1 MPAKMVCC
9 LRRQF
14 VGFHYQIPNPICCLP
29 GQNTLE
35 KRIKMI
41 KDTFPVLDMSCAG
54 CAMSVEK
61 TVQELPGVK
70 SASVNLAANTLLVEY
85 DADKLTPARI
95 QAQVQSIGYRLII
108 PDEYVEE
115 RQAEAQRRHFKQL
128 RTKVIVAWIFAVPLM
143 IIAMGFM
150 HWKPGNWIML
160 GLVLPIMFYSGR
172 DFYIRAWR
180 LLRKRTANMDTLV
193 SLSTIV
199 AFLFSLFNT
208 LFPGVLESRGI
219 EVHVYYEAAGMILAF
234 VLLGKLL
241 EERAKNTTGSAIR
254 SLMGLQPKTA
264 RILTRPGTAGTAPV
278 CAISSPT
285 AGPCPTSGPTSAA
298 CPTAAAAA
306 APTPGPTLGA
316 AFGAPGGATY
326 AACPTA
332 AATSASCT
340 TTTTTAPTPAG
351 SASNTATATCTSADH
366 PTAAITEASDT
377 TSIISA
383 AKAASAL
390 NISLPLI
397 EKEVPVAQLQTG
409 DLIVVRP
416 GERIPVDGVVNEG
429 LSYVDESMISG
440 EPLPVEKKSGDKVLA
455 GTINQ
460 RGSLTI
466 EASQVGSGTV
476 LAQIVRMVREAQ
488 GSKAPVQKIAD
499 KISSIFVPVVMVIS
513 VLTFVLWL
521 LIGGS
526 SHFPMALLAAVSVL
540 VIACP
545 CALGLATP
553 TALMVGI
560 GKGAQ
565 NHILIKD
572 AFALENMGKVNCVV
586 LDKTGTLTKGK
597 PAVETIF
604 WTKKPTET
612 ELSVFLSAE
621 MKSEHPL
628 AQALVEHLLKD
639 NIQPVTLDH
648 FESIPGKGIEFTYD
662 GQTYRAGNLQFVTA
676 PALPAA
682 AAPATDATATAIAT
696 APAATISG
704 QAAAQATFTQPTF
717 APTAVPTQQSADVLR
732 MAADWQEAGKGVI
745 FYSDQTQILAVTAL
759 SDPIKDTTPQA
770 LDLLHKMKIEVHML
784 TGDSAKTSASVAS
797 ALGIQHIASGV
808 LPQEKEDYIRGL
820 QAKGKFVAMVGDG
833 INDSQALARADVSIA
848 MGKGTDIAMDV
859 AMVTLT
865 TSDLMLLP
873 KAIDLSRR
881 TVRIIRQNLFWA
893 FIYNVIGIP
902 IAAGIL
908 YPVSGLLLNPVW
920 ASAAMAFSSIS
931 VVLNSLRLRSGRQS
945 AAHS

>member
-1 MPAKMVCC
+1 
-9 LRRQF
+9 
-14 VGFHYQIPNPICCLP
+14 
-29 GQNTLE
+29 
-35 KRIKMI
+35 MI

-61 TVQELPGVK
+61 TVRGLPGVK

-85 DADKLTPARI
+85 DADKLTPTQI

-108 PDEYVEE
+108 PDEHVEE
-115 RQAEAQRRHFKQL
+115 RQAEAQRKHYKRL
-128 RTKVIVAWIFAVPLM
+128 RTKVIVAWIFAIPLM
-143 IIAMGFM
+143 VIAMGFM
-150 HWKPGNWIML
+150 HWKPGKWIML

-208 LFPGVLESRGI
+208 LFPSVLESRGI

-264 RILTRPGTAGTAPV
+264 RILTHPDAGGTTVSGA
-278 CAISSPT
+278 
-285 AGPCPTSGPTSAA
+285 CPTSGASGAADAPGGASPCPTLGATTAA
-298 CPTAAAAA
+298 YPTAAAAA
-306 APTPGPTLGA
+306 APTAATTAATTAASAAPTAVA
-316 AFGAPGGATY
+316 AAPTAASAAPTAAPTAT
-326 AACPTA
+326 AAAPTIAAPTAAPTA
-332 AATSASCT
+332 AAASA
-340 TTTTTAPTPAG
+340 P
-351 SASNTATATCTSADH
+351 
-366 PTAAITEASDT
+366 
-377 TSIISA
+377 
-383 AKAASAL
+383 AL
-390 NISLPLI
+390 NIPIPLI

-429 LSYVDESMISG
+429 FSYVDESMISG

-466 EASQVGSGTV
+466 KALQVGSGTV
-476 LAQIVRMVREAQ
+476 LAHIVRMVREAQ

-499 KISSIFVPVVMVIS
+499 KISAIFVPVVIIIS

-572 AFALENMGKVNCVV
+572 AFALENMGKVDCVV
-586 LDKTGTLTKGK
+586 LDKTGTLTEGK

-612 ELSVFLSAE
+612 ELSIFLSAE

-628 AQALVEHLLKD
+628 AHALVEHLLKD

-648 FESIPGKGIEFTYD
+648 FESIPGKGIEFTYA

-676 PALPAA
+676 AA
-682 AAPATDATATAIAT
+682 ARSATAAPARSAAGSAGSAAT
-696 APAATISG
+696 APAAP
-704 QAAAQATFTQPTF
+704 AAAA
-717 APTAVPTQQSADVLR
+717 ARSAAVADPSTVHLPVTTPMQQSGEVMRTAN
-732 MAADWQEAGKGVI
+732 AWQEAGKGVI
-745 FYSDQTQILAVTAL
+745 FYANQVQILAVAAL
-759 SDPIKDTTPQA
+759 TDPIKDTTPQA
-770 LDLLHKMKIEVHML
+770 LDLLRKMKIEVHML

-808 LPQEKEDYIRGL
+808 LPQEKEDYIKGL
-820 QAKGKFVAMVGDG
+820 QAQGKFVAMVGDG

-893 FIYNVIGIP
+893 FIYNIIGIP

-908 YPVSGLLLNPVW
+908 YPVNGLLLNPMW

-931 VVLNSLRLRSGRQS
+931 VVLNSLRLRRWR
-945 AAHS
+945 